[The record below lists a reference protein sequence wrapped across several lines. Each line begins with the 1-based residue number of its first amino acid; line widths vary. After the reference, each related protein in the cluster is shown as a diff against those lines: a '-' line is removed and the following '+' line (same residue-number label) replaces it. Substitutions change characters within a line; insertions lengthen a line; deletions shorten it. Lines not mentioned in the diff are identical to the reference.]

1 MKPEKILKQLAKRL
15 RIISVD
21 LKLFVEKRIQ
31 LAMLNVGEHFS
42 AWIAT
47 ASQTIT
53 AAVIL
58 LLGLCFL
65 LVALAI
71 FLSNLLEIESIGYV
85 IVAAMLF
92 IVGFCFLYFKPMGM
106 FKKLQQHL
114 ESEVIDAV
122 NKTTGE
128 IEQKKLEAHKP
139 TTSEKLE
146 EENIYY
152 GEG

>member
-1 MKPEKILKQLAKRL
+1 MGPEKIIKQLTQRL
-15 RIISVD
+15 RTISVE

-42 AWIAT
+42 AWV
-47 ASQTIT
+47 ASVSQIISG
-53 AAVIL
+53 AIIL

-71 FLSNLLEIESIGYV
+71 YLSNLLEIESIGYV

-92 IVGFCFLYFKPMGM
+92 MVGFCFLYFKPMGM
-106 FKKLQQHL
+106 FKKLQEHL
-114 ESEVIDAV
+114 ESEVMEVV
-122 NKTTGE
+122 NKTAGG
-128 IEQKKLEAHKP
+128 IEQKKLEAHHP
-139 TTSEKLE
+139 TVTEKLE

-152 GEG
+152 GER